1 MSEKNKKKITIS
13 LIVVIAVALI
23 WFLIISPLIQFK
35 KSEKEVLNAGKRY
48 FEVNK
53 TYLPTGNRIKTISLK
68 TLYNKDFIKDD
79 IKVPNSSSMCDEN
92 ESWVKVQKKNN
103 EYNYNVYLKCGIYSS
118 KVDHKGPTITLKG
131 ENEITVNK
139 GDKFKDPGIVSVSDN
154 TDGKIDTKQVK
165 VDSNVNI
172 NKNGTYEIKYSVK
185 DSFDNKTEVIR
196 TVKVV
201 QILDKIVKKETDKT
215 NYYKGNDNNNYI
227 KLDGILFKIVGLN
240 EDGSVKVTSSEPLA
254 FVDYNSVDTWLN
266 DYFYDKLSDNVKKYI
281 KNDSKWCNEEISNTD
296 NYTKCNKY
304 GKKKAMGLLS
314 VADINN
320 SKDKEGNFN
329 ILSAT
334 ESWTSN
340 LAPSKKAVTYYT
352 SNGYSQVKQNKNLGI
367 YPTININKNSYI
379 AKGSGTID
387 NPYILKGNSSSLKVG
402 NNISKAK
409 SGEYITYSGYSWR
422 IIDKENDGTAK
433 AIMDETISI
442 NGESYDISF
451 SNQSKISYNV
461 NEKDNMGSLLN
472 NNITSYVKTGLFSR
486 KKLNS
491 LNYKKSISYSSEIKG
506 SSYSSKLHLPSM
518 YDLFGASIAASYWY
532 GNYSSDSNI
541 GCVMTYDYKL
551 YCGKYNPDSKSGVRL
566 VGYFDKKTVVKG
578 GKGTIDNPYT
588 LTK

>member
-23 WFLIISPLIQFK
+23 WFLIISPLIEFK

-68 TLYNKDFIKDD
+68 TLYNKDFIKED

-139 GDKFKDPGIVSVSDN
+139 GDKFKDPGIASVSDN

-172 NKNGTYEIKYSVK
+172 NKNGTYEIKYSIK

-281 KNDSKWCNEEISNTD
+281 KTDSKWCNEVISNTD

-304 GKKKAMGLLS
+304 GKKKAVGLLS
-314 VADINN
+314 VADVNN
-320 SKDKEGNFN
+320 SKDK
-329 ILSAT
+329 
-334 ESWTSN
+334 
-340 LAPSKKAVTYYT
+340 
-352 SNGYSQVKQNKNLGI
+352 
-367 YPTININKNSYI
+367 
-379 AKGSGTID
+379 D
-387 NPYILKGNSSSLKVG
+387 GNSSLLGQQSFLLGNQKDKKEIKV
-402 NNISKAK
+402 IP
-409 SGEYITYSGYSWR
+409 I
-422 IIDKENDGTAK
+422 ENK
-433 AIMDETISI
+433 
-442 NGESYDISF
+442 
-451 SNQSKISYNV
+451 
-461 NEKDNMGSLLN
+461 
-472 NNITSYVKTGLFSR
+472 VKTEN
-486 KKLNS
+486 K
-491 LNYKKSISYSSEIKG
+491 
-506 SSYSSKLHLPSM
+506 
-518 YDLFGASIAASYWY
+518 
-532 GNYSSDSNI
+532 NI
-541 GCVMTYDYKL
+541 V
-551 YCGKYNPDSKSGVRL
+551 SGVRPTMNLKSNIVISKGNGSDLSPYIIKGTSTRVKAGSKVSDLKIGDYVNYSGFNWRVSNKKDNGNIQL
-566 VGYFDKKTVVKG
+566 VLDGTITSNESYLLLGFGIDEKYYSTNNKTNLGYKLVNESSKYINTKLLQKQKFKVYNYKGNATYNSDVNYNNYTTKLIEVSMFELFSTSSSDNYWFRESDGKGNAYANSPIGDVVKYEIVENNNSMI
-578 GKGTIDNPYT
+578 KLSVLVDGTSTIKLGSGSKNDPYT
-588 LTK
+588 IKK

>member
-23 WFLIISPLIQFK
+23 WFLIISPLIEFK

-68 TLYNKDFIKDD
+68 TLYNKDFIKED

-139 GDKFKDPGIVSVSDN
+139 GDKFKDPGIASVSDN

-172 NKNGTYEIKYSVK
+172 NKNGTYEIKYSIK

-240 EDGSVKVTSSEPLA
+240 EDGSVKITSSEPLA

-281 KNDSKWCNEEISNTD
+281 KTDSEWCNEVISNTD

-304 GKKKAMGLLS
+304 GKKKAVGLLS

-320 SKDKEGNFN
+320 SKDKDGN
-329 ILSAT
+329 
-334 ESWTSN
+334 SN
-340 LAPSKKAVTYYT
+340 LGTWQYSWLGNSKKSKLLKSGSNSMKIQEENKNTLTGIRPTINLKTNLEISSGSGEASSPYLLKGRKKSLKAGEKISEAMTGEYILYSGYTWRVIGKESNGTTKIVMNESLEMDYQVITTIFDKKNSYYNPTQKTNVGYKIANDVNSYINVNLFDKKSINVNLYKKYINYSEKTKVKQYKTKIEEVSLFDLYSPSTVSNHWFREST
-352 SNGYSQVKQNKNLGI
+352 SNGLAYMNSPLTDVSEEKIINGSTGLIKLTANLNKNVSV
-367 YPTININKNSYI
+367 K
-379 AKGSGTID
+379 KGNGLIT
-387 NPYILKGNSSSLKVG
+387 NPYNL
-402 NNISKAK
+402 
-409 SGEYITYSGYSWR
+409 
-422 IIDKENDGTAK
+422 
-433 AIMDETISI
+433 
-442 NGESYDISF
+442 
-451 SNQSKISYNV
+451 
-461 NEKDNMGSLLN
+461 
-472 NNITSYVKTGLFSR
+472 VK
-486 KKLNS
+486 
-491 LNYKKSISYSSEIKG
+491 
-506 SSYSSKLHLPSM
+506 
-518 YDLFGASIAASYWY
+518 
-532 GNYSSDSNI
+532 
-541 GCVMTYDYKL
+541 
-551 YCGKYNPDSKSGVRL
+551 
-566 VGYFDKKTVVKG
+566 
-578 GKGTIDNPYT
+578 
-588 LTK
+588 

>member
-53 TYLPTGNRIKTISLK
+53 TYLPTGTRIKTISLK
-68 TLYNKDFIKDD
+68 TLYNKDFIKED

-103 EYNYNVYLKCGIYSS
+103 EYNYIVYLKCGIYSS

-139 GDKFKDPGIVSVSDN
+139 GDKFKDPGIASVSDN
-154 TDGKIDTKQVK
+154 TDGKIDAKQVK

-196 TVKVV
+196 TVKVI

-281 KNDSKWCNEEISNTD
+281 KTDSKWCNEEISNTD

-304 GKKKAMGLLS
+304 GKKKAVGLLS

-422 IIDKENDGTAK
+422 IIDKENDGTTK

-541 GCVMTYDYKL
+541 GCVMTYDHKL

>member
-23 WFLIISPLIQFK
+23 WFLIISPLIEFK

-68 TLYNKDFIKDD
+68 TLYNKDFIKED

-139 GDKFKDPGIVSVSDN
+139 GDKFKDPGIASVSDN

-172 NKNGTYEIKYSVK
+172 NKNGTYEIKYSIK

-240 EDGSVKVTSSEPLA
+240 EDGSVKITSSEPLA

-281 KNDSKWCNEEISNTD
+281 KTDSEWCNEVISNTD

-304 GKKKAMGLLS
+304 GKKKAVGLLS

-320 SKDKEGNFN
+320 SKDKDGN
-329 ILSAT
+329 
-334 ESWTSN
+334 SN
-340 LAPSKKAVTYYT
+340 LGTWQYSWLGNSKKSKLLKSGSNSMKIQEENKNTLTGIRPTINLKTNLEISSGSGEASSPYLLKGRKKSLKAGEKISEAMTGEYILYSGYTWRVIGKESNGTTKIVMNESLEMDYQVITTIFDKKNSYYNPTQKTNVGYKIANDVNSYINVNLFDKKSINVNLYKKYINYSEKTKVKQYKTKIEEVSLFDLYSPSTVSNHWFREST
-352 SNGYSQVKQNKNLGI
+352 SNGLAYMNSPLRDVSEEKIINGSTGLIKLTANLNKNVSV
-367 YPTININKNSYI
+367 K
-379 AKGSGTID
+379 KGNGLIT
-387 NPYILKGNSSSLKVG
+387 NPYNL
-402 NNISKAK
+402 
-409 SGEYITYSGYSWR
+409 
-422 IIDKENDGTAK
+422 
-433 AIMDETISI
+433 
-442 NGESYDISF
+442 
-451 SNQSKISYNV
+451 
-461 NEKDNMGSLLN
+461 
-472 NNITSYVKTGLFSR
+472 VK
-486 KKLNS
+486 
-491 LNYKKSISYSSEIKG
+491 
-506 SSYSSKLHLPSM
+506 
-518 YDLFGASIAASYWY
+518 
-532 GNYSSDSNI
+532 
-541 GCVMTYDYKL
+541 
-551 YCGKYNPDSKSGVRL
+551 
-566 VGYFDKKTVVKG
+566 
-578 GKGTIDNPYT
+578 
-588 LTK
+588 

>member
-23 WFLIISPLIQFK
+23 WFLIISPLIEFK

-68 TLYNKDFIKDD
+68 TLYNKDFIKED

-139 GDKFKDPGIVSVSDN
+139 GDKFKDPGIASVSDN

-172 NKNGTYEIKYSVK
+172 NKNGTYEIKYSIK

-304 GKKKAMGLLS
+304 GKKKAVGLLS

-320 SKDKEGNFN
+320 SKDKDGN
-329 ILSAT
+329 
-334 ESWTSN
+334 SN
-340 LAPSKKAVTYYT
+340 LGTWQYSWLGNSKKSKLLKSGSNSMKIQEENKNTLTGIRPTINLKTNLEISSGSGEASSPYLLKGRKKSLKAGEKISEAMTGEYILYSGYTWRVIGKESNGTTKIVMNESLEMDYQVITTIFDKKNSYYNPTQKTNVGYKIANDVNSYINVNLFDKKSINVNLYKKYINYSEKTKVKQYKTKIEEVSLFDLYSPSTVSNHWFREST
-352 SNGYSQVKQNKNLGI
+352 SNGLAYMNSPLTDVSEEKIINGSTGLIKLTANLNKNVSV
-367 YPTININKNSYI
+367 K
-379 AKGSGTID
+379 KGNGLIT
-387 NPYILKGNSSSLKVG
+387 NPYNL
-402 NNISKAK
+402 
-409 SGEYITYSGYSWR
+409 
-422 IIDKENDGTAK
+422 
-433 AIMDETISI
+433 
-442 NGESYDISF
+442 
-451 SNQSKISYNV
+451 
-461 NEKDNMGSLLN
+461 
-472 NNITSYVKTGLFSR
+472 VK
-486 KKLNS
+486 
-491 LNYKKSISYSSEIKG
+491 
-506 SSYSSKLHLPSM
+506 
-518 YDLFGASIAASYWY
+518 
-532 GNYSSDSNI
+532 
-541 GCVMTYDYKL
+541 
-551 YCGKYNPDSKSGVRL
+551 
-566 VGYFDKKTVVKG
+566 
-578 GKGTIDNPYT
+578 
-588 LTK
+588 

>member
-23 WFLIISPLIQFK
+23 WFLIISPLIEFK

-68 TLYNKDFIKDD
+68 TLYNKDFIKED

-139 GDKFKDPGIVSVSDN
+139 GDKFKDPGIASVSDN

-165 VDSNVNI
+165 VDSNINI
-172 NKNGTYEIKYSVK
+172 NKNGTYEIKYSIK

-281 KNDSKWCNEEISNTD
+281 KTDSKWCNEVISNTD

-304 GKKKAMGLLS
+304 GKKKAVGLLS

-320 SKDKEGNFN
+320 SKDKEENSDLLGQQSFLLTNQKGNKIIKMIPIDNKFDTN
-329 ILSAT
+329 
-334 ESWTSN
+334 
-340 LAPSKKAVTYYT
+340 SKKEV
-352 SNGYSQVKQNKNLGI
+352 SGI
-367 YPTININKNSYI
+367 RPTINLKNNIIIS
-379 AKGSGTID
+379 SGNGTD
-387 NPYILKGNSSSLKVG
+387 SSPYIIKGTNNKVKPG
-402 NNISKAK
+402 SQVSNLRI
-409 SGEYITYSGYSWR
+409 GEYINYSGFNWR
-422 IIDKENDGTAK
+422 VSNKEDNGN
-433 AIMDETISI
+433 IQLVLDETLSSD
-442 NGESYDISF
+442 ESYLIPEFGIGEKYYST
-451 SNQSKISYNV
+451 NNKTNIGYKLV
-461 NEKDNMGSLLN
+461 NEFSKYVNTKLLKKQTIEVYNYKGNATYNSKVHSNKYTIKLAEVSMFELFSTSTSDNYWFKESDGKGNAYANSPVGDVVKYSIEEN
-472 NNITSYVKTGLFSR
+472 NNSMI
-486 KKLNS
+486 KLS
-491 LNYKKSISYSSEIKG
+491 VLVDGKSTIKLG
-506 SSYSSKLHLPSM
+506 SGSKN
-518 YDLFGASIAASYWY
+518 D
-532 GNYSSDSNI
+532 
-541 GCVMTYDYKL
+541 
-551 YCGKYNPDSKSGVRL
+551 
-566 VGYFDKKTVVKG
+566 
-578 GKGTIDNPYT
+578 PYT
-588 LTK
+588 ITK

>member
-23 WFLIISPLIQFK
+23 WFLIISPLIEFK

-68 TLYNKDFIKDD
+68 TLYNKDFIKED
-79 IKVPNSSSMCDEN
+79 IKIPNSSSMCDEN

-139 GDKFKDPGIVSVSDN
+139 GDKFKDPGIASVSDN

-172 NKNGTYEIKYSVK
+172 NKNGTYEIKYSIK

-281 KNDSKWCNEEISNTD
+281 KTDSKWCNEEISNTD

-304 GKKKAMGLLS
+304 GKKKAVGLLS

-320 SKDKEGNFN
+320 SKDK
-329 ILSAT
+329 
-334 ESWTSN
+334 
-340 LAPSKKAVTYYT
+340 
-352 SNGYSQVKQNKNLGI
+352 
-367 YPTININKNSYI
+367 
-379 AKGSGTID
+379 D
-387 NPYILKGNSSSLKVG
+387 GNSSLLGQQSFLLG
-402 NNISKAK
+402 NQK
-409 SGEYITYSGYSWR
+409 
-422 IIDKENDGTAK
+422 DKK
-433 AIMDETISI
+433 
-442 NGESYDISF
+442 
-451 SNQSKISYNV
+451 
-461 NEKDNMGSLLN
+461 
-472 NNITSYVKTGLFSR
+472 
-486 KKLNS
+486 
-491 LNYKKSISYSSEIKG
+491 EIKVIPIEN
-506 SSYSSKLHLPSM
+506 K
-518 YDLFGASIAASYWY
+518 IKTE
-532 GNYSSDSNI
+532 NKNI
-541 GCVMTYDYKL
+541 V
-551 YCGKYNPDSKSGVRL
+551 SGVRPTMNLKSNIVISKGNGSDSSPYIIKGTATRVKAGSKVSNLKIGEYVNYSGFNWRVSNKKDDGNIQL
-566 VGYFDKKTVVKG
+566 VLDDTITSNEGYLLLGFGTDGKYYSTNNKTNLGYKLVNEGSKYINTKLLKKQKFKVYNYKGNATYNSNVNYSNYTTKLIEVSMFELFSTSSSDNYWFRESDGKENAYANSPIGDVVKYEIVENNNSMI
-578 GKGTIDNPYT
+578 KLSVLVDGTSTIKLGSGSKNDPYT
-588 LTK
+588 ITK

>member
-23 WFLIISPLIQFK
+23 WFLIISPLIEFK

-68 TLYNKDFIKDD
+68 TLYNKDFIKED

-103 EYNYNVYLKCGIYSS
+103 EYNYNVYLKCGMYSS

-139 GDKFKDPGIVSVSDN
+139 GDKFKDPGIASVSDN

-172 NKNGTYEIKYSVK
+172 NKNGTYEIKYSIK

-281 KNDSKWCNEEISNTD
+281 KTDSKWCNEVISNTD

-304 GKKKAMGLLS
+304 GKKKAVGLLS
-314 VADINN
+314 VADVNN
-320 SKDKEGNFN
+320 SKDK
-329 ILSAT
+329 
-334 ESWTSN
+334 
-340 LAPSKKAVTYYT
+340 
-352 SNGYSQVKQNKNLGI
+352 
-367 YPTININKNSYI
+367 
-379 AKGSGTID
+379 D
-387 NPYILKGNSSSLKVG
+387 GNSSLLGQQSFLLGNQKDKKEIKV
-402 NNISKAK
+402 IP
-409 SGEYITYSGYSWR
+409 I
-422 IIDKENDGTAK
+422 ENK
-433 AIMDETISI
+433 
-442 NGESYDISF
+442 
-451 SNQSKISYNV
+451 
-461 NEKDNMGSLLN
+461 
-472 NNITSYVKTGLFSR
+472 VKTEN
-486 KKLNS
+486 K
-491 LNYKKSISYSSEIKG
+491 
-506 SSYSSKLHLPSM
+506 
-518 YDLFGASIAASYWY
+518 
-532 GNYSSDSNI
+532 NI
-541 GCVMTYDYKL
+541 V
-551 YCGKYNPDSKSGVRL
+551 SGVRPTMNLKSNIVISKGNGSDLSPYIIKGTSTRVKAGSKVSDLKIGDYVNYSGFNWRVSNKKDNGNIQL
-566 VGYFDKKTVVKG
+566 VLDGTITSNESYLLLGFGIDEKYYSTNNKTNLGYKLVNESSKYINTKLLQKQKFKVYNYKGNATYNSDVNYNNYTTKLIEVSMFELFSTSSSDNYWFRESDGKGNAYANSPIGDVVKYEIVENNNSMI
-578 GKGTIDNPYT
+578 KLSVLVDGTSTIKLGSGSKNDPYT
-588 LTK
+588 ITK

>member
-23 WFLIISPLIQFK
+23 WFLIISPLIEFK

-68 TLYNKDFIKDD
+68 TLYNKDFIKED

-139 GDKFKDPGIVSVSDN
+139 GDKFKDPGIASVSDN

-172 NKNGTYEIKYSVK
+172 NKNGTYEIKYSIK

-281 KNDSKWCNEEISNTD
+281 KTDSKWCNEVISNTD

-304 GKKKAMGLLS
+304 GKKKAVGLLS
-314 VADINN
+314 VADVNN
-320 SKDKEGNFN
+320 SKDKDGN
-329 ILSAT
+329 
-334 ESWTSN
+334 SN
-340 LAPSKKAVTYYT
+340 LGTWQYSWLGNSKKSKLLKSGSNSMKIQEENKNTLTGIRPTINLKTNLEISSGSGEASSPYLLKGRKKSLKAGEKISEAMTGEYILYSGYTWRVIGKESNGTTKIVMNESLEMDYQVITTIFDKKNSYYNPTQKTNVGYKIANDVNSYINVNLFDKKSINVNLYKKYINYSEKTKVKQYKTKIEEVSLFDLYSPSTVSNHWFREST
-352 SNGYSQVKQNKNLGI
+352 SNGLAYMNSPLTDVSEEKIINGSTGLIKLAANLNKNVSV
-367 YPTININKNSYI
+367 K
-379 AKGSGTID
+379 KGNGLIT
-387 NPYILKGNSSSLKVG
+387 NPYNL
-402 NNISKAK
+402 
-409 SGEYITYSGYSWR
+409 
-422 IIDKENDGTAK
+422 
-433 AIMDETISI
+433 
-442 NGESYDISF
+442 
-451 SNQSKISYNV
+451 
-461 NEKDNMGSLLN
+461 
-472 NNITSYVKTGLFSR
+472 VK
-486 KKLNS
+486 
-491 LNYKKSISYSSEIKG
+491 
-506 SSYSSKLHLPSM
+506 
-518 YDLFGASIAASYWY
+518 
-532 GNYSSDSNI
+532 
-541 GCVMTYDYKL
+541 
-551 YCGKYNPDSKSGVRL
+551 
-566 VGYFDKKTVVKG
+566 
-578 GKGTIDNPYT
+578 
-588 LTK
+588 

>member
-23 WFLIISPLIQFK
+23 WFLIISPLIEFK

-68 TLYNKDFIKDD
+68 TLYNKDFIKED
-79 IKVPNSSSMCDEN
+79 IKIPNSSSMCDEN

-139 GDKFKDPGIVSVSDN
+139 GDKFKDPGIASVSDN

-172 NKNGTYEIKYSVK
+172 NKNGTYEIKYSIK

-304 GKKKAMGLLS
+304 GKKKAVGLLS

-320 SKDKEGNFN
+320 SKDK
-329 ILSAT
+329 
-334 ESWTSN
+334 
-340 LAPSKKAVTYYT
+340 
-352 SNGYSQVKQNKNLGI
+352 
-367 YPTININKNSYI
+367 
-379 AKGSGTID
+379 D
-387 NPYILKGNSSSLKVG
+387 GNSSLLGQQSFLLG
-402 NNISKAK
+402 NQK
-409 SGEYITYSGYSWR
+409 
-422 IIDKENDGTAK
+422 DKK
-433 AIMDETISI
+433 
-442 NGESYDISF
+442 
-451 SNQSKISYNV
+451 
-461 NEKDNMGSLLN
+461 
-472 NNITSYVKTGLFSR
+472 
-486 KKLNS
+486 
-491 LNYKKSISYSSEIKG
+491 EIKVIPIEN
-506 SSYSSKLHLPSM
+506 K
-518 YDLFGASIAASYWY
+518 IKTE
-532 GNYSSDSNI
+532 NKNI
-541 GCVMTYDYKL
+541 V
-551 YCGKYNPDSKSGVRL
+551 SGVRPTMNLKSNIVISKGNGSDSSPYIIKGTATRVKAGSKVSNLKIGEYVNYSGFNWRVSNKKDDGNIQL
-566 VGYFDKKTVVKG
+566 VLDDTITSNEGYLLLGFGTDGKYYSTNNKTNLGYKLVNEGSKYINTKLLKKQKFKVYNYKGNATYNSNVNYSNYTTKLIEVSMFELFSTSSSDNYWFRESDGKENAYANSPIGDVVKYEIVENNNSMI
-578 GKGTIDNPYT
+578 KLSVLVDGTSTIKLGSGSKNDPYT
-588 LTK
+588 ITK

>member
-23 WFLIISPLIQFK
+23 WFLIISPLIEFK

-68 TLYNKDFIKDD
+68 TLYNKDFIKED

-139 GDKFKDPGIVSVSDN
+139 GDKFKDPGIASVSDN

-172 NKNGTYEIKYSVK
+172 NKNGTYEIKYSIK

-281 KNDSKWCNEEISNTD
+281 KTDSKWCNEVISNTD

-304 GKKKAMGLLS
+304 GKKKAVGLLS
-314 VADINN
+314 VADVNN
-320 SKDKEGNFN
+320 SKDK
-329 ILSAT
+329 
-334 ESWTSN
+334 
-340 LAPSKKAVTYYT
+340 
-352 SNGYSQVKQNKNLGI
+352 
-367 YPTININKNSYI
+367 
-379 AKGSGTID
+379 D
-387 NPYILKGNSSSLKVG
+387 GNSSLLGQQSFLLGNQKDKKEIKV
-402 NNISKAK
+402 IP
-409 SGEYITYSGYSWR
+409 I
-422 IIDKENDGTAK
+422 ENK
-433 AIMDETISI
+433 
-442 NGESYDISF
+442 
-451 SNQSKISYNV
+451 
-461 NEKDNMGSLLN
+461 
-472 NNITSYVKTGLFSR
+472 VKTEN
-486 KKLNS
+486 K
-491 LNYKKSISYSSEIKG
+491 
-506 SSYSSKLHLPSM
+506 
-518 YDLFGASIAASYWY
+518 
-532 GNYSSDSNI
+532 NI
-541 GCVMTYDYKL
+541 V
-551 YCGKYNPDSKSGVRL
+551 SGVRPTMNLKSNIVISKGNGSDLSPYIIKGTSTRIKAGSKVSDLKIGDYVNYSGFNWRVSNKKDNGNIQL
-566 VGYFDKKTVVKG
+566 VLDGTITSNESYLLLGFGIDEKYYSTNNKTNLGYKLVNESSKYINTKLLQKQKFKVYNYKGNATYNSDVNYNNYTTKLIEVSMFELFSTSSSDNYWFRESDGKGNAYANSPIGDVVKYEIVENNNSMI
-578 GKGTIDNPYT
+578 KLSVLVDGTSTIKLGSGSKNDPYT
-588 LTK
+588 ITK

>member
-35 KSEKEVLNAGKRY
+35 KSEKEVLDAGKRY

-68 TLYNKDFIKDD
+68 TLYNKDFIKED

-139 GDKFKDPGIVSVSDN
+139 GDKFKDPGIASVSDN
-154 TDGKIDTKQVK
+154 TDGKIDPKQVK
-165 VDSNVNI
+165 VDSNVNV
-172 NKNGTYEIKYSVK
+172 NKNGTYEIKYSIK

-281 KNDSKWCNEEISNTD
+281 KTDSKWCNEEISNTD

-304 GKKKAMGLLS
+304 GKKKAVGLLS

-320 SKDKEGNFN
+320 SKDK
-329 ILSAT
+329 
-334 ESWTSN
+334 
-340 LAPSKKAVTYYT
+340 
-352 SNGYSQVKQNKNLGI
+352 
-367 YPTININKNSYI
+367 
-379 AKGSGTID
+379 D
-387 NPYILKGNSSSLKVG
+387 GNSSLLGQQSFLLG
-402 NNISKAK
+402 NQK
-409 SGEYITYSGYSWR
+409 
-422 IIDKENDGTAK
+422 DKK
-433 AIMDETISI
+433 
-442 NGESYDISF
+442 
-451 SNQSKISYNV
+451 
-461 NEKDNMGSLLN
+461 
-472 NNITSYVKTGLFSR
+472 
-486 KKLNS
+486 
-491 LNYKKSISYSSEIKG
+491 EIKVIPIEN
-506 SSYSSKLHLPSM
+506 KIKT
-518 YDLFGASIAASYWY
+518 D
-532 GNYSSDSNI
+532 NKNI
-541 GCVMTYDYKL
+541 V
-551 YCGKYNPDSKSGVRL
+551 SGVRPTMNLKSNIVISKGNGSDLSPYIIKGTSTRVKAGSKVSDLKIGEYVNYSGFNWRVSNKKDNGNIQL
-566 VGYFDKKTVVKG
+566 VLDGTITSNESYLLLGFGIDEKYYSTNNKTNLGYKLVNESSKYINTKLLQKQKFKVYNYKGNATYNSDVNYNNYTTKLIEVSMFELFSTSSSDNYWFRESDGKGNAYANSPIGDVVKYEIVENNNSMI
-578 GKGTIDNPYT
+578 KLSVLVDGTSTIKLGSGSKDDPYT
-588 LTK
+588 ITK

>member
-23 WFLIISPLIQFK
+23 WFLIISPLIEFK
-35 KSEKEVLNAGKRY
+35 KDEKEVLNAGKRY

-68 TLYNKDFIKDD
+68 TLYNKDFIKED

-139 GDKFKDPGIVSVSDN
+139 GDKFKDPGIASVSDN

-172 NKNGTYEIKYSVK
+172 NKNGTYEIKYSIK

-281 KNDSKWCNEEISNTD
+281 KTDSKWCNEEISNTD

-304 GKKKAMGLLS
+304 GKKKAVGLLS
-314 VADINN
+314 VADVNN
-320 SKDKEGNFN
+320 SKDK
-329 ILSAT
+329 
-334 ESWTSN
+334 
-340 LAPSKKAVTYYT
+340 
-352 SNGYSQVKQNKNLGI
+352 
-367 YPTININKNSYI
+367 
-379 AKGSGTID
+379 D
-387 NPYILKGNSSSLKVG
+387 GNSSLLGQQSFLLGNQKDKKEIKV
-402 NNISKAK
+402 IP
-409 SGEYITYSGYSWR
+409 I
-422 IIDKENDGTAK
+422 ENK
-433 AIMDETISI
+433 
-442 NGESYDISF
+442 
-451 SNQSKISYNV
+451 
-461 NEKDNMGSLLN
+461 
-472 NNITSYVKTGLFSR
+472 VKTEN
-486 KKLNS
+486 K
-491 LNYKKSISYSSEIKG
+491 
-506 SSYSSKLHLPSM
+506 
-518 YDLFGASIAASYWY
+518 
-532 GNYSSDSNI
+532 NI
-541 GCVMTYDYKL
+541 V
-551 YCGKYNPDSKSGVRL
+551 SGVRPTMNLKSNIVISKGNGSDLSPYIIKGTSTRVKAGSKVSDLKIGEYVNYSGFNWRVSNKKDDGNIQL
-566 VGYFDKKTVVKG
+566 VLDDTITSNEGYLLLGFGTDGKYYSINNKTNLGYKLVNEGSKYINTKLLKKQKFKVYNYKGNATYNSNVNYSNYTTKLIEVSMFELFSTSSSDNYWFRESEGKGNAYANSPIGDVVKYEIVENNNSMI
-578 GKGTIDNPYT
+578 KLSVLVDGTSTIKLGSGSKNDPYT
-588 LTK
+588 ITK

>member
-35 KSEKEVLNAGKRY
+35 KSEKEVLDAGKRY

-68 TLYNKDFIKDD
+68 TLYNKDFIKED

-139 GDKFKDPGIVSVSDN
+139 GDKFKDPGIASVSDN

-172 NKNGTYEIKYSVK
+172 NKNGTYEIKYSIK

-215 NYYKGNDNNNYI
+215 NYYEGNDNNNYI

-281 KNDSKWCNEEISNTD
+281 KTDSKWCNEEISNTD

-304 GKKKAMGLLS
+304 GKKKAVGLLS

-320 SKDKEGNFN
+320 SKDK
-329 ILSAT
+329 
-334 ESWTSN
+334 
-340 LAPSKKAVTYYT
+340 
-352 SNGYSQVKQNKNLGI
+352 
-367 YPTININKNSYI
+367 
-379 AKGSGTID
+379 D
-387 NPYILKGNSSSLKVG
+387 GNSSLLGQQSFLLG
-402 NNISKAK
+402 NQK
-409 SGEYITYSGYSWR
+409 
-422 IIDKENDGTAK
+422 DKK
-433 AIMDETISI
+433 
-442 NGESYDISF
+442 
-451 SNQSKISYNV
+451 
-461 NEKDNMGSLLN
+461 
-472 NNITSYVKTGLFSR
+472 
-486 KKLNS
+486 
-491 LNYKKSISYSSEIKG
+491 EIKVIPIEN
-506 SSYSSKLHLPSM
+506 KIKA
-518 YDLFGASIAASYWY
+518 D
-532 GNYSSDSNI
+532 NKNI
-541 GCVMTYDYKL
+541 V
-551 YCGKYNPDSKSGVRL
+551 SGVRPTMNLKSNIVISKGNGSDLSPYIIKGTSTRVKAGSKVSDLKIGEYVNYSGFNWRVSNKKDNGNIQL
-566 VGYFDKKTVVKG
+566 VLDGTITSNESYLLLGFGIDEKYYSTNNKTNLGYKLVNESSKYINTKLLQKQKFKVSNYKGNATYNSDVNYNNYTTKLIEVSMFELFSTSSSDNYWFRESDGKGNAYANSPIGDVVKYEIVENNNSMI
-578 GKGTIDNPYT
+578 KLSVLVDGTSTIKLGSGSKDDPYT
-588 LTK
+588 ITK

>member
-23 WFLIISPLIQFK
+23 WFLIISPLIEFK

-68 TLYNKDFIKDD
+68 TLYNKDFIKED

-139 GDKFKDPGIVSVSDN
+139 GDKFKDPGIASVSDN

-172 NKNGTYEIKYSVK
+172 NKNGTYEIKYSIK

-281 KNDSKWCNEEISNTD
+281 KTDSKWCNEEISNTD

-320 SKDKEGNFN
+320 SKDK
-329 ILSAT
+329 
-334 ESWTSN
+334 
-340 LAPSKKAVTYYT
+340 
-352 SNGYSQVKQNKNLGI
+352 
-367 YPTININKNSYI
+367 
-379 AKGSGTID
+379 D
-387 NPYILKGNSSSLKVG
+387 GNSSLLGQQSFLLG
-402 NNISKAK
+402 NQK
-409 SGEYITYSGYSWR
+409 
-422 IIDKENDGTAK
+422 DKK
-433 AIMDETISI
+433 
-442 NGESYDISF
+442 
-451 SNQSKISYNV
+451 
-461 NEKDNMGSLLN
+461 
-472 NNITSYVKTGLFSR
+472 
-486 KKLNS
+486 
-491 LNYKKSISYSSEIKG
+491 EIKVIPIEN
-506 SSYSSKLHLPSM
+506 K
-518 YDLFGASIAASYWY
+518 IKTE
-532 GNYSSDSNI
+532 NKNI
-541 GCVMTYDYKL
+541 V
-551 YCGKYNPDSKSGVRL
+551 SGVRPTMNLKSNIVISKGNGSDSSPYIIKGTATRVKAGSKVSNLKIGEYVNYSGFNWRVSNKKDDGNIQL
-566 VGYFDKKTVVKG
+566 VLDDTITSNEGYLLLGFGTDGKYYSTNNKTNLGYKLVNEGSKYINTKLLKKQKFKVYNYKGNATYNSNVNYSNYTTKLIEVSMFELFSTSSSDNYWFRESDGKENAYANSPIGDVVKYEIVENNNSMI
-578 GKGTIDNPYT
+578 KLSVLVDGTSTIKLGSGSKNDPYT
-588 LTK
+588 ITK

>member
-23 WFLIISPLIQFK
+23 WFLIISPLIEFK

-68 TLYNKDFIKDD
+68 TLYNKDFIKED

-139 GDKFKDPGIVSVSDN
+139 GDKFKDPGIASVSDN

-172 NKNGTYEIKYSVK
+172 NKNGTYEIKYSIK

-281 KNDSKWCNEEISNTD
+281 KTDSKWCNEVISNTD

-304 GKKKAMGLLS
+304 GKKKAVGLLS

-320 SKDKEGNFN
+320 SKDK
-329 ILSAT
+329 
-334 ESWTSN
+334 
-340 LAPSKKAVTYYT
+340 
-352 SNGYSQVKQNKNLGI
+352 
-367 YPTININKNSYI
+367 
-379 AKGSGTID
+379 D
-387 NPYILKGNSSSLKVG
+387 GNSSLLGQQSFLLGNQKDKKEIKV
-402 NNISKAK
+402 IP
-409 SGEYITYSGYSWR
+409 I
-422 IIDKENDGTAK
+422 ENK
-433 AIMDETISI
+433 
-442 NGESYDISF
+442 
-451 SNQSKISYNV
+451 
-461 NEKDNMGSLLN
+461 
-472 NNITSYVKTGLFSR
+472 VKTEN
-486 KKLNS
+486 K
-491 LNYKKSISYSSEIKG
+491 
-506 SSYSSKLHLPSM
+506 
-518 YDLFGASIAASYWY
+518 
-532 GNYSSDSNI
+532 NI
-541 GCVMTYDYKL
+541 V
-551 YCGKYNPDSKSGVRL
+551 SGVRPTMNLKSNIVISKGNGSDLSPYIIKGTSTRVKAGSKVSDLKIGEYVNYSGFNWRVSNKKDNGNIQL
-566 VGYFDKKTVVKG
+566 VLDGTITSNESYLLLGFGIDEKYYSTNNKTNLGYKLVNESSKYINTKLLQKQKFKVYNYKGNATYNSDVNYNNYTTKLIEVSMFELFSTSSSDNYWFRESDGKGNAYANSPIGDVVKYEIVENNNSMI
-578 GKGTIDNPYT
+578 KLSVLVDGTSTIKLGSGSKNDPYT
-588 LTK
+588 ITK

>member
-23 WFLIISPLIQFK
+23 WFLIISPLIEFK

-53 TYLPTGNRIKTISLK
+53 TFLPTGNRIKTISLK
-68 TLYNKDFIKDD
+68 TLYNKDFIKED

-139 GDKFKDPGIVSVSDN
+139 GDKFKDPGIASVSDN

-172 NKNGTYEIKYSVK
+172 NKNGTYEIKYSIK

-281 KNDSKWCNEEISNTD
+281 KTDSKWCDEVISNTD

-304 GKKKAMGLLS
+304 GKKKAVGLLS

-320 SKDKEGNFN
+320 SKDKDGN
-329 ILSAT
+329 
-334 ESWTSN
+334 SN
-340 LAPSKKAVTYYT
+340 LGTWQYSWLGNSKKSKLLKSGSNSMKIQEENKNTLTGIRPTINLKTNLEISSGSGEASSPYLLKGRKKSLKAGEKISEAMTGEYILYSGYTWRVIGKESNGTTKIVMNESLEMDYQVITTIFDKKNSYYNPTQKTNVGYKIANDVNSYINVNLFDKKSINVNLYKKYINYSEKTKVKQYKTKIEEVSLFDLYSPSTVSNHWFREST
-352 SNGYSQVKQNKNLGI
+352 SNGLAYMNSPLTDVSEEKIINGSTGLIKLTANLNKNVSV
-367 YPTININKNSYI
+367 K
-379 AKGSGTID
+379 KGNGLIT
-387 NPYILKGNSSSLKVG
+387 NPYNL
-402 NNISKAK
+402 
-409 SGEYITYSGYSWR
+409 
-422 IIDKENDGTAK
+422 
-433 AIMDETISI
+433 
-442 NGESYDISF
+442 
-451 SNQSKISYNV
+451 
-461 NEKDNMGSLLN
+461 
-472 NNITSYVKTGLFSR
+472 VK
-486 KKLNS
+486 
-491 LNYKKSISYSSEIKG
+491 
-506 SSYSSKLHLPSM
+506 
-518 YDLFGASIAASYWY
+518 
-532 GNYSSDSNI
+532 
-541 GCVMTYDYKL
+541 
-551 YCGKYNPDSKSGVRL
+551 
-566 VGYFDKKTVVKG
+566 
-578 GKGTIDNPYT
+578 
-588 LTK
+588 

>member
-23 WFLIISPLIQFK
+23 WFLIISPLIEFK
-35 KSEKEVLNAGKRY
+35 KSENEVLNAGKRY

-68 TLYNKDFIKDD
+68 TLYNKDFIKED

-139 GDKFKDPGIVSVSDN
+139 GDKFKDPGIASVSDN

-172 NKNGTYEIKYSVK
+172 NKNGTYEIKYSIK

-281 KNDSKWCNEEISNTD
+281 KNDSKWCDEVISNTD

-304 GKKKAMGLLS
+304 GKKKAVGLLS

-320 SKDKEGNFN
+320 SKDK
-329 ILSAT
+329 
-334 ESWTSN
+334 
-340 LAPSKKAVTYYT
+340 
-352 SNGYSQVKQNKNLGI
+352 
-367 YPTININKNSYI
+367 
-379 AKGSGTID
+379 D
-387 NPYILKGNSSSLKVG
+387 GNSSLLGQQSFLLG
-402 NNISKAK
+402 NQK
-409 SGEYITYSGYSWR
+409 
-422 IIDKENDGTAK
+422 DKK
-433 AIMDETISI
+433 
-442 NGESYDISF
+442 
-451 SNQSKISYNV
+451 
-461 NEKDNMGSLLN
+461 
-472 NNITSYVKTGLFSR
+472 
-486 KKLNS
+486 
-491 LNYKKSISYSSEIKG
+491 EIKVIPIEN
-506 SSYSSKLHLPSM
+506 K
-518 YDLFGASIAASYWY
+518 IKTE
-532 GNYSSDSNI
+532 NKNI
-541 GCVMTYDYKL
+541 V
-551 YCGKYNPDSKSGVRL
+551 SGVRPTMNLKSNIVISKGNGSDSSPYIIKGTATRVKAGSKVSNLKIGEYVNYSGFNWRVSNKKDDGNIQL
-566 VGYFDKKTVVKG
+566 VLDDTITSNEGYLLLGFGTDGKYYSTNNKTNLGYKLVNEGSKYINTKLLKKQKFKVYNYKGNATYNSNVNYSNYTTKLIEVSMFELFSTSSSDNYWFRESDGKENAYANSPIGDVVKYEIVENNNSMI
-578 GKGTIDNPYT
+578 KLSVLVDGTSTIKLGSGSKNDPYT
-588 LTK
+588 ITK

>member
-23 WFLIISPLIQFK
+23 WFLIISPLIEFK

-68 TLYNKDFIKDD
+68 TLYNKDFIKED

-139 GDKFKDPGIVSVSDN
+139 GDKFKDPGIASVSDN

-172 NKNGTYEIKYSVK
+172 NKNGTYEIKYSIK

-281 KNDSKWCNEEISNTD
+281 KTDSKWCNEVISNTD

-304 GKKKAMGLLS
+304 GKKKAVGLLS
-314 VADINN
+314 VADVNN
-320 SKDKEGNFN
+320 SKDKDGN
-329 ILSAT
+329 
-334 ESWTSN
+334 SN
-340 LAPSKKAVTYYT
+340 LGTWQYSWLGNSKKSKLLKSGSNSMKIQEENKNTLTGIRPTINLKTNLEISSGSGEASSPYLLKGRKKSLKAGEKISEAMTGEYILYSGYTWRVIGKESNGTTKIVMNESLEMDYQVITTIFDKKNSYYNPTQKTNVGYKIANDVNSYINVNLFDKKSINVNLYKKYINYSEKTKVKQYKTKIEEVSLFDLYSPSTVSNHWFREST
-352 SNGYSQVKQNKNLGI
+352 SNGLAYMNSPLTDVSEEKIINGSTGLIKLTANLNKNVSV
-367 YPTININKNSYI
+367 K
-379 AKGSGTID
+379 KGNGLIT
-387 NPYILKGNSSSLKVG
+387 NPYNL
-402 NNISKAK
+402 
-409 SGEYITYSGYSWR
+409 
-422 IIDKENDGTAK
+422 
-433 AIMDETISI
+433 
-442 NGESYDISF
+442 
-451 SNQSKISYNV
+451 
-461 NEKDNMGSLLN
+461 
-472 NNITSYVKTGLFSR
+472 VK
-486 KKLNS
+486 
-491 LNYKKSISYSSEIKG
+491 
-506 SSYSSKLHLPSM
+506 
-518 YDLFGASIAASYWY
+518 
-532 GNYSSDSNI
+532 
-541 GCVMTYDYKL
+541 
-551 YCGKYNPDSKSGVRL
+551 
-566 VGYFDKKTVVKG
+566 
-578 GKGTIDNPYT
+578 
-588 LTK
+588 

>member
-23 WFLIISPLIQFK
+23 WFLIISPLIEFK
-35 KSEKEVLNAGKRY
+35 KSENEVLNAGKRY

-68 TLYNKDFIKDD
+68 TLYNKDFIKED

-139 GDKFKDPGIVSVSDN
+139 GYKFKDPGIASVSDN
-154 TDGKIDTKQVK
+154 TDGKIDPKQVK
-165 VDSNVNI
+165 VDSNVNV
-172 NKNGTYEIKYSVK
+172 NKNGTYEIKYSIK

-281 KNDSKWCNEEISNTD
+281 KTDSKWCNEEISNTD

-304 GKKKAMGLLS
+304 GKKKAVGLLS
-314 VADINN
+314 VADISN
-320 SKDKEGNFN
+320 SKDKDGNFN

-352 SNGYSQVKQNKNLGI
+352 SNGYSQLKQNKNLGI

-422 IIDKENDGTAK
+422 IIDKENDGTTK

-451 SNQSKISYNV
+451 SSQSKISYNI

-541 GCVMTYDYKL
+541 GCVMTYDHKL